1 MSERRVSREQFDAVL
16 RRASELAAQDAGHD
30 EGTLSESELLRIAGE
45 VGLPEHHVRRA
56 LTELEHAP
64 ASTTVLDRVMGP
76 SEVVVGRVVPGS
88 AEDLADRID
97 EFLVGGRLLQRL
109 RRSPTVLQFR
119 PSVDW
124 ISQFARAAS
133 GTARKYFVASARSV
147 QVTFEPAGEGSTK
160 VVFAVDPGIRSDHVL
175 GAIAWGGTGALAS
188 GVGAGAA
195 IASVGPF
202 EAAVVGGVAA
212 AGGVSWLATGV
223 AARAHR
229 RKYAHVQAEI
239 EGILDQLERGEA
251 LEPPP
256 RAWRTWVERQF
267 HGARRLL
274 EPNDVS

>member
-1 MSERRVSREQFDAVL
+1 MSQRRVSREQFDAVL
-16 RRASELAAQDAGHD
+16 RRASELAAQDTGHD
-30 EGTLSESELLRIAGE
+30 EGTLSEAELLRIAGE

-56 LTELEHAP
+56 LTELEYAP
-64 ASTTVLDRVMGP
+64 ATKSVLDRLMGP
-76 SEVVVGRVVPGS
+76 AEVVVGRVVPG
-88 AEDLADRID
+88 APDELADRID

-124 ISQFARAAS
+124 VSQFARAAS

-147 QVTFEPAGEGSTK
+147 KVTFEAAGDGSTK

-175 GAIAWGGTGALAS
+175 GAIAWGGTAALAS
-188 GVGAGAA
+188 AFGAGVAIATVGPVEAA
-195 IASVGPF
+195 IMGGT
-202 EAAVVGGVAA
+202 AV
-212 AGGVSWLATGV
+212 AGGVSWAATGV

-229 RKYAHVQAEI
+229 RKHAHVQAEI

-256 RAWRTWVERQF
+256 RAWRSWVERQF

-274 EPNDVS
+274 EPNDLS

>member
-160 VVFAVDPGIRSDHVL
+160 VVFAVDPGIRADHVL

>member
-16 RRASELAAQDAGHD
+16 RRASELAAQDVGHD